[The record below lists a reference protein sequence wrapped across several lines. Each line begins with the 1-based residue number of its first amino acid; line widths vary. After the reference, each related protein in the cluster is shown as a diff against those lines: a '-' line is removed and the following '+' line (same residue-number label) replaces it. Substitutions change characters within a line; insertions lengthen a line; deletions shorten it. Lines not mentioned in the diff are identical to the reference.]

1 MKNGG
6 VDYRDEARLEHMMRG
21 VVRVNELKAG
31 LERSMLR
38 EGDNQTEL
46 ILYNLQI
53 IGEAANNVSKE
64 VCEQH
69 PEIDFSGW
77 AGLRHKLVH
86 DYANIDF
93 DIVWNAIC
101 SDLPILESALKPLVD
116 ALPKVPELPDN
127 IGTFL

>member
-6 VDYRDEARLEHMMRG
+6 ADYRDEARLEHMMRG

-31 LERSMLR
+31 LARSMLR

-64 VCEQH
+64 ICEMH

-77 AGLRHKLVH
+77 AGLRHKL
-86 DYANIDF
+86 
-93 DIVWNAIC
+93 
-101 SDLPILESALKPLVD
+101 LLRQ
-116 ALPKVPELPDN
+116 
-127 IGTFL
+127 